1 MLARLGSAGR
11 AEIPRIAD
19 PPPRS
24 RSRSRGAGRETATFP
39 AHPGG
44 RVHLE
49 MARPAHRPGNLPAE
63 ATSFIGRR
71 RELAEL
77 RRKLSAAR
85 LVTLV
90 GPGGVG
96 KSRLA
101 VRMAADLGRGFANGA
116 WLVELAEVR
125 DPGLVRKAV
134 MAGLDLRD
142 QAGTEPLTQLL
153 AYLRDRELLLVVDN
167 CEHVLDPA
175 AELVS
180 AIVRAAPGIR
190 VVATSREPLSVP
202 GEHVIPVPPLE
213 LPAADGT
220 QPLD

>member
-1 MLARLGSAGR
+1 
-11 AEIPRIAD
+11 
-19 PPPRS
+19 
-24 RSRSRGAGRETATFP
+24 
-39 AHPGG
+39 
-44 RVHLE
+44 
-49 MARPAHRPGNLPAE
+49 MARPTRRPGNLPAE

-77 RRKLSAAR
+77 RKKLSAAR

-101 VRMAADLGRGFANGA
+101 VRAAADLARSFANGA

-125 DPGLVRKAV
+125 DAGLVRNAV

-142 QAGTEPLTQLL
+142 QAGTEPLALLL

-220 QPLD
+220 QPLDQLRENEAVSLFTERAAAASGAFGLTAQNRSAVVDLCRRLDGLPLAI